1 MAKTSKND
9 GRNYNSPLSRREV
22 RLLSDWERERR
33 FAVTLGDIEQQVGH
47 SAAGD
52 VAYGLVRKGA
62 LQRLRRGSFLVRP
75 FRAITRAA
83 QPSTPVLT
91 ETLLRDETH
100 YLGGLW
106 AFSFHH
112 LSEQLYASVLDAFV
126 THRLASRPLGAGRVR
141 FHVLPKEAFG
151 YGIMT
156 AEIEGR
162 AVHLSDLE
170 RTLLDAMD
178 HPRIFG
184 GMTRALEVTHEHLHR
199 VDRTKLLRYAV
210 GGSRPN
216 TCQRLGVLLQRE
228 GMSERALAPLHARTK
243 ETRALLSMNPA
254 APRTG
259 RVNRR
264 WNVVENDR

>member
-1 MAKTSKND
+1 MARSSIND
-9 GRNYNSPLSRREV
+9 ARIYNAPLSAREV
-22 RLLSDWERERR
+22 RLLSDWARERR
-33 FAVTLGDIEQQVGH
+33 STVTIRDIEQRVGR
-47 SAAGD
+47 SAAAD

-75 FRAITRAA
+75 FRTITRAA
-83 QPSTPVLT
+83 QPSTPVIA
-91 ETLLRDETH
+91 EALLRDEQH

-112 LSEQLYASVLDAFV
+112 LTEQLYSSILDAFI
-126 THRLASRPLGAGRVR
+126 THRLTSRQLGAGRVR
-141 FHVLPKEAFG
+141 FHVLPRKAFE

-156 AEIEGR
+156 AEIEGM
-162 AVHLSDLE
+162 AVHVSDPE

-184 GMTRALEVTHEHLHR
+184 GMTRALEVVRKHLR
-199 VDRTKLLRYAV
+199 RMDRKRLLRYAIA
-210 GGSRPN
+210 GSRPS
-216 TCQRLGVLLQRE
+216 TCQRLGVLLQGA
-228 GMSERALAPLHARTK
+228 GMSERALTPLHARAK
-243 ETRALLSMNPA
+243 KTRSLLSMNPA